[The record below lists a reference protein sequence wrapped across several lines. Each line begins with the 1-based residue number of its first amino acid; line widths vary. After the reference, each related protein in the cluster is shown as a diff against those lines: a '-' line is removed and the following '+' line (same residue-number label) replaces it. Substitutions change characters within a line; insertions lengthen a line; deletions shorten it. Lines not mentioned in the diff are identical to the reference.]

1 MEKVEITEEKRKKFT
16 GFFKNTIIDFIDL
29 IYLFNFTEYEQDEI
43 REHLQDIKELINKS
57 EISNT
62 LQMITNNL
70 SEESIKELKELL

>member
-57 EISNT
+57 EINST

>member
-1 MEKVEITEEKRKKFT
+1 MEKVEITEEKRKKIT
-16 GFFKNTIIDFIDL
+16 RFFKNTIIDFIDS

-57 EISNT
+57 EINST